1 MKAGRAIERLEA
13 GKADAVGL
21 VREPF
26 VPSAKAAAETLEVLA
41 RRGAVATG
49 DADELARLLLALRPA
64 ISLVLGWFAVSSP
77 AYRLARAVELLAAER
92 DRLTRDL
99 GISDATVS
107 RAVRE
112 LADARARIAEL
123 EAEPTGVSVA
133 GLLAVVDR
141 ITFDAPDDKPN
152 GPFEQ
157 ALLDVSGLLRA
168 SRWPPVARGLV
179 IEVSAAMAKLCVASA
194 DDCRDLR
201 AAADLIRS
209 TLSAPSKEG

>member
-64 ISLVLGWFAVSSP
+64 IPLVLGWFAVSSP

-133 GLLAVVDR
+133 GLLA
-141 ITFDAPDDKPN
+141 
-152 GPFEQ
+152 GP
-157 ALLDVSGLLRA
+157 GRNWHRA
-168 SRWPPVARGLV
+168 TR
-179 IEVSAAMAKLCVASA
+179 SA
-194 DDCRDLR
+194 
-201 AAADLIRS
+201 
-209 TLSAPSKEG
+209 